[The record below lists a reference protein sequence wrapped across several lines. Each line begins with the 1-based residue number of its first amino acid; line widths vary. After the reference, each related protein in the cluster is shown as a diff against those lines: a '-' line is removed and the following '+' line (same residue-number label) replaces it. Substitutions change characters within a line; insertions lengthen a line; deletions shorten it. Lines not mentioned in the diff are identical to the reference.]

1 MPSQHSAQESAP
13 VRSVTQPILYNGVV
27 AGLPRT
33 KNELDKVNIM
43 TALVQETAPLLQT
56 QGLTKSFGSVAAL
69 SSVDFNLYPGEVH
82 AVLGENGAGKST
94 LIKLITGVYRKDA
107 GTILLEGQE
116 IDPRDPRHAQEYG
129 ISTVYQEINLIPT
142 LSVAENIY
150 LGRQPMRFGLVDMR
164 TTNRQAKD
172 LLAKFNIHIDVAR
185 TLSTFSVAIQQLIA
199 IARGVDMSAKV
210 LILDEPTASLD
221 RAEVNLLFDV
231 IRSLKQQGIG
241 VLLITHF
248 LDQVYEISDRITVL
262 RNGYKVGEYM
272 TSELPRVKLI
282 SEMLGKEL
290 TEELTGT
297 GENGAETRKEGEAF
311 VQVHNL
317 ARRGMLESF
326 DLEVHKGE
334 IVGLAGLLGSGR
346 TEAALLI
353 FGVVSSDTGETLI
366 KGEKVNLHSPRHAVG
381 RGFALCPEDRK
392 ADGIVGELSVRENI
406 ILALQAKQGWLRHI
420 PHKKQQEIADEMIKA
435 LHIVTPDA
443 NKPAGQLSGGNQQ
456 KLILARWLVS
466 QPEFLILDEPT
477 RGIDVGA
484 HAEIVNIIKRLCKQG
499 IALLVISSELP
510 EIVDYSDR
518 IVVLRDR
525 RKITELVG
533 DEISENAIMQAI
545 AER

>member
-1 MPSQHSAQESAP
+1 MTEQHSA
-13 VRSVTQPILYNGVV
+13 
-27 AGLPRT
+27 
-33 KNELDKVNIM
+33 
-43 TALVQETAPLLQT
+43 APLLQT
-56 QGLTKSFGSVAAL
+56 KGLTKSFGSVAAL
-69 SSVDFNLYPGEVH
+69 SSVDFNLYAGEVH

-107 GTILLEGQE
+107 GTILLEGKE
-116 IDPRDPRHAQEYG
+116 IDPRDPHHTQAQG

-164 TTNRQAKD
+164 ATNRQAKK
-172 LLAKFNIHIDVAR
+172 LLETFNIDIDVSR
-185 TLSTFSVAIQQLIA
+185 TLSSFSVAIQQLVA

-241 VLLITHF
+241 ILLITHF

-262 RNGYKVGEYM
+262 RNGYKVGEHL

-290 TEELTGT
+290 TEELA
-297 GENGAETRKEGEAF
+297 GEGKSDPEAEEDRQTLLDIR
-311 VQVHNL
+311 NL
-317 ARRGMLESF
+317 TRRGMLESF
-326 DLEVHKGE
+326 DLNIRKGE

-353 FGVVSSDTGETLI
+353 FGIASRDTGEI
-366 KGEKVNLHSPRHAVG
+366 FVKGKKVELNSPRHAIQQ
-381 RGFALCPEDRK
+381 GFALCPEDRK
-392 ADGIVGELSVRENI
+392 SQGIVGELTVRENI
-406 ILALQAKQGWLRHI
+406 ILALQAKKGWFRHI
-420 PHKKQQEIADEMIKA
+420 PHKKQHEIADEMIKA

-484 HAEIVNIIKRLCKQG
+484 HAEIVNIVKRLCKQG
-499 IALLVISSELP
+499 IALLVISSELA
-510 EIVDYSDR
+510 EVVDYSDR
-518 IVVLRDR
+518 IVVMRDR
-525 RKITELVG
+525 KKITELTG